1 MLSVYFC
8 CTVISQKKTSSGSSM
23 TTSSIS
29 SRAMDNILQQL
40 KQMWH
45 RDSTCSNYYGIW
57 KKFNKF
63 ILRLDIRP
71 TNWEDRLVM
80 YVAYLIHMKR
90 CSTTIKSNGGIAI
103 NEDTALLAT
112 LTQACHLHS
121 NQSKHQA
128 DDKEGFNTI
137 AIGQS
142 ATKI

>member
-8 CTVISQKKTSSGSSM
+8 CAVISQKKTSSGSST

-40 KQMWH
+40 KQMRH

-57 KKFNKF
+57 KNFNKF
-63 ILRLDIRP
+63 ILRLDIKP

-90 CSTTIKSNGGIAI
+90 CSTTIKR
-103 NEDTALLAT
+103 ALHI
-112 LTQACHLHS
+112 C
-121 NQSKHQA
+121 NQS
-128 DDKEGFNTI
+128 GFVQQGHCYQRGHRTVSH
-137 AIGQS
+137 AYPGMSFAQ
-142 ATKI
+142 